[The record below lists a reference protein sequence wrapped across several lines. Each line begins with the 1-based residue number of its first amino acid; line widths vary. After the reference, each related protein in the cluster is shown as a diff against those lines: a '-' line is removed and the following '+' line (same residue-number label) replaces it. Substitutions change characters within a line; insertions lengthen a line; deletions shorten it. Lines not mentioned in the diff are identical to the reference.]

1 MHVSSADGARF
12 WGKRVETQGVG
23 LGGEAQL
30 GSAWGRGSIA
40 GFEAGI
46 WVDGRGGSLTKLR
59 KGRERM
65 NELEYK

>member
-1 MHVSSADGARF
+1 MREG
-12 WGKRVETQGVG
+12 EG
-23 LGGEAQL
+23 LGVEARL
-30 GSAWGRGSIA
+30 GRGRGRGSIA

-65 NELEYK
+65 NEFEFK